1 MPPQFS
7 CPQWSIVT
15 LVAFVWLFSTV
26 CIQMSPQI
34 ACPRRCIVTLV
45 AFVWLFSTVYFQ
57 MCFQSSCIGGC
68 KVTLVASIW
77 FFSTVYLQMLPQMIC
92 PRGCKITFIACV
104 GLFSTVH
111 FQMFPQIA
119 CNRRGIFTLAAFFL
133 KYWHHLLFSSG
144 FFLLHP
150 LNQGHKFPFVPLPLC
165 VVFCP
170 NGCFKLSLNC
180 NKVKFF
186 FAYFHF
192 LATHQQTI
200 IKWWWSS

>member
-1 MPPQFS
+1 MILKLWLEQLNGFQFES
-7 CPQWSIVT
+7 LS
-15 LVAFVWLFSTV
+15 
-26 CIQMSPQI
+26 
-34 ACPRRCIVTLV
+34 
-45 AFVWLFSTVYFQ
+45 
-57 MCFQSSCIGGC
+57 
-68 KVTLVASIW
+68 K
-77 FFSTVYLQMLPQMIC
+77 
-92 PRGCKITFIACV
+92 RG
-104 GLFSTVH
+104 
-111 FQMFPQIA
+111 
-119 CNRRGIFTLAAFFL
+119 RIFTHVLIVPENRHSHIGCICVTFLHCAFSNVSSNCLQQKRHIHIGCIFL

>member
-1 MPPQFS
+1 MVFRFNAQNS
-7 CPQWSIVT
+7 SSI
-15 LVAFVWLFSTV
+15 FD
-26 CIQMSPQI
+26 
-34 ACPRRCIVTLV
+34 
-45 AFVWLFSTVYFQ
+45 WLFSTVYFDMSAQRAWVSACKVALVAFVWLVSTVHYQ
-57 MCFQSSCIGGC
+57 MC
-68 KVTLVASIW
+68 
-77 FFSTVYLQMLPQMIC
+77 LQMVC
-92 PRGCKITFIACV
+92 PRGCKITQVCLTFLHCA
-104 GLFSTVH
+104 FSNVSSNCLQQKRH
-111 FQMFPQIA
+111 IHIG
-119 CNRRGIFTLAAFFL
+119 CIFL

-150 LNQGHKFPFVPLPLC
+150 LNQGHKFQFVPLSLC

-200 IKWWWSS
+200 NDDHHNPTLLPSGSRKTGGR

>member
-1 MPPQFS
+1 MCHFS
-7 CPQWSIVT
+7 LIFLHC
-15 LVAFVWLFSTV
+15 AFSNVSSNRLPEKMHSHIGCICLTFLHCVFSNV
-26 CIQMSPQI
+26 FSKLLHRRMQSHIGCIYLTFLH
-34 ACPRRCIVTLV
+34 CV
-45 AFVWLFSTVYFQ
+45 
-57 MCFQSSCIGGC
+57 SSN
-68 KVTLVASIW
+68 VASND
-77 FFSTVYLQMLPQMIC
+77 C
-92 PRGCKITFIACV
+92 PRGCKITFIACD

-170 NGCFKLSLNC
+170 NGCFKPSLNC
-180 NKVKFF
+180 NKVKFY